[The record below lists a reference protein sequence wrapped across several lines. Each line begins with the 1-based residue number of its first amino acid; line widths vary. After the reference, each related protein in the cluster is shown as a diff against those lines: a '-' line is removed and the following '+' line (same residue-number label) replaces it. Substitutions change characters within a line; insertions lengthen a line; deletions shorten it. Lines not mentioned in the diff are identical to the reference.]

1 MLRAL
6 DLPWRAF
13 WRAYKAHSAWY
24 QVQNRFVAEIDP
36 KRAPKE
42 ILATNYHQPPQSG
55 HFEGTSFFI
64 ALILREKQIY
74 AERQKKTIFAV
85 HLTILRHIKKMRNS
99 IPDILM

>member
-24 QVQNRFVAEIDP
+24 QVQNRFVAEKTK

-42 ILATNYHQPPQSG
+42 ISATNYVQAAQSG
-55 HFEGTSFFI
+55 HFEGTSFLI

-74 AERQKKTIFAV
+74 AERQKKAIYV
-85 HLTILRHIKKMRNS
+85 GHLWILRHILVIS
-99 IPDILM
+99 P